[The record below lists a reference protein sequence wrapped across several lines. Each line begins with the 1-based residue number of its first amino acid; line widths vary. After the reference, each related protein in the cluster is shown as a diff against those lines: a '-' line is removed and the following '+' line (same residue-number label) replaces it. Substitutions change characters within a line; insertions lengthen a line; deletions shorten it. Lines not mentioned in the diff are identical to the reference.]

1 MQPAIAKIG
10 YPNLNTRTKF
20 MIETLTNLKNNR
32 LKSATANSAVVS
44 EATIRMKRLLG
55 ALNTHHIRASEPLRV
70 SLADIRNTE
79 TKGKWWLVGA
89 SWAGNQASGTAAA
102 ASGGTGPTKP
112 PDGGGENPDFGSP
125 TNLLQLARQQRMNT
139 EVRQAIFVAI
149 MSAEDYTDAY
159 NRILKLRLKRKQ
171 EPEIPRV
178 LIHCCGS
185 EAPYN
190 PYYTL
195 VARKLCVRNSLRT
208 AFAFSLW
215 SVFRQMGEGDSGREG
230 ADVFEEDEEG
240 EGLDMRKI
248 LHLAK
253 MYGSLIAEGAL
264 GLDIL
269 KILDMAYLQ
278 TKTKTFLE
286 LMFITAILQTLGQD
300 AANEEALNRMFLKI
314 RENVALVRGT
324 LYFLRKH
331 VKAADVMGS
340 KAEAAIVAR
349 GVRKSCSLLETFIAR
364 DTLGE

>member
-1 MQPAIAKIG
+1 MMQPAIAKIG

-32 LKSATANSAVVS
+32 LKSATANSVVVS

-55 ALNTHHIRASEPLRV
+55 ALNTRHIRASEPLRV
-70 SLADIRNTE
+70 SLADIRNTDS
-79 TKGKWWLVGA
+79 KGKWWLVGA
-89 SWAGNQASGTAAA
+89 SWAGNQASDVTAPDAKK
-102 ASGGTGPTKP
+102 STKS
-112 PDGGGENPDFGSP
+112 PDKGEENLDFYSP
-125 TNLLQLARQQRMNT
+125 TDLLQLARQQRMNT
-139 EVRQAIFVAI
+139 DVRQAIFVAI
-149 MSAEDYTDAY
+149 MSAEDYTDAH

-185 EAPYN
+185 EASYN

-195 VARKLCVRNSLRT
+195 VARNLCARNSLRT

-215 SVFRQMGEGDSGREG
+215 AVFRQMGEGASGREET
-230 ADVFEEDEEG
+230 DLFEEDEGE
-240 EGLDMRKI
+240 EGLNMRKI
-248 LHLAK
+248 LHLSR
-253 MYGSLIAEGAL
+253 MYGTLIAEGAL
-264 GLDIL
+264 GLDVL
-269 KILDMAYLQ
+269 KILDIAYLQ

-286 LMFITAILQTLGQD
+286 LMFITVILETLGQD
-300 AANEEALNRMFLKI
+300 SANEDALARVFLKV
-314 RENVALVRGT
+314 RENGALVRGT

-331 VKAADVMGS
+331 VKGTDVMES

-349 GVRKSCSLLETFIAR
+349 GIRKSCSLLETFIAR